1 MDLYTGRKRIVIP
14 VTVEQFNE
22 NPIGWIKRYLHT
34 CLATNKANEQ
44 EYKKLYAYYCGDHDI
59 KNKTRINGSNDNNNQ
74 TIVNHIFRHI
84 EFKKGFMV
92 GNPIE
97 YSNANSKLETDD
109 MTYLNKY
116 FRDSKKASLDISKY
130 EQIYIGGVANTFII
144 PRRSDF
150 DVKNEAPFTLSVLEQ
165 GQGFVVYSSDITK
178 EPLFNVTIS
187 EHVELDVNRAT
198 NKMIYDIYY
207 VKKEDGYCYTFSLI
221 RNGASSFGYYGEGVE
236 TKQTYKFLPIT
247 EFALNDSRMGIVE
260 TIISLQDFINTT
272 KSNQIDGIV
281 DFINSYLVFENQNFK
296 SPDFLSI
303 FEELKKK
310 RVLGLSTVDPSKPA
324 KVSLLKDELQN
335 QDIELVYESTKSEM
349 YDINAVPISSGNVT
363 SGGDTGQA
371 RLLGNG
377 WESAQN
383 QAGTDTTYLT
393 QFEYDLLSKIVWICK
408 DAVGSPIKE
417 ISPSDIEIKY
427 SINMSNNLLVKAQ
440 ALKNLYDINMPK
452 EDALI
457 MTGITSDTHGV
468 GHKWQLNDDKKIQ
481 MENQTQ
487 QNTQTNSNSNID

>member
-1 MDLYTGRKRIVIP
+1 MDFYKGRNKIVIP

-22 NPIGWIKRYLHT
+22 NPVEWIKRYLHN
-34 CLATNKANEQ
+34 CLSTNTQNKL
-44 EYKKLYAYYCGDHDI
+44 EYDKLYNYYRGDQDI
-59 KNKTRINGSNDNNNQ
+59 KNKTRINGSADNNNQ
-74 TIVNHIFRHI
+74 TVVNHIFRHI

-97 YSNANSKLETDD
+97 YSNANSKLVTDD

-144 PRRSDF
+144 PRKTNF
-150 DVKNEAPFTLSVLEQ
+150 DVKNEAPFTLSVLEP

-187 EHVELDVNRAT
+187 EHVELQGQRQTKKVV
-198 NKMIYDIYY
+198 YDIYY
-207 VKKEDGYCYTFSLI
+207 IKKSDGYCYTFSLI
-221 RNGASSFGYYGEGVE
+221 RNGANTFGYFGEGKE
-236 TKQTYKFLPIT
+236 FQQTYKFLPIT

-303 FEELKKK
+303 FEELKQK

-335 QDIELVYESTKSEM
+335 QDIELVYESTKNEM

-383 QAGTDTTYLT
+383 QAQVDTTYLI
-393 QFEYDLLSKIVWICK
+393 QFERELVRKIIAIC
-408 DAVGSPIKE
+408 IKT
-417 ISPSDIEIKY
+417 PSCPLNKIKA
-427 SINMSNNLLVKAQ
+427 SDVSIKFNINMSNNLLVKSQ
-440 ALKNLYDINMPK
+440 ALMNLRTINYPVK
-452 EDALI
+452 QALNAVGL
-457 MTGITSDTHGV
+457 TNDVDGV
-468 GHKWQLNDDKKIQ
+468 GNEWQKEIETSQEQSQQQEQKNDVNAQ
-481 MENQTQ
+481 
-487 QNTQTNSNSNID
+487 